1 MKKKI
6 TVPMPKRL
14 CAGKLTDGHGTFC
27 LSGWLL
33 KHTGVAP
40 KDMVS
45 IFRDAKHL
53 AEFGIDRVLLREA
66 VEEND
71 AAKTQAERL
80 AAFRRNCKKLGVRIV
95 EDPKC

>member
-1 MKKKI
+1 MLKKI

-14 CAGKLTDGHGTFC
+14 CAGKLTDGHGRFC
-27 LSGWLL
+27 ASGWLL
-33 KHTGVAP
+33 KHTGVPP
-40 KDMVS
+40 KEMAFFSGVQ
-45 IFRDAKHL
+45 HL
-53 AEFGIDRVLLREA
+53 EEFGLDPNVLALA